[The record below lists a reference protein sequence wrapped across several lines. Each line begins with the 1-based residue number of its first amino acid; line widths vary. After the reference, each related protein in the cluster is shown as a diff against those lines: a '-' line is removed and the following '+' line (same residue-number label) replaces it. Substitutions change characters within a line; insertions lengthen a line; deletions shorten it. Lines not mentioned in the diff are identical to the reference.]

1 MADDR
6 YGDIRFPAGLS
17 NLQISGGQIL
27 AGVLLVL
34 VVSTL
39 ATSIYTLSPEE
50 KGIIRRFGRYDAPPR
65 DPGLRFKL
73 PFGIDKLDKVPVQR
87 QLKQEFGFKTITA
100 ATRSSFRSVPE
111 EAMMLT
117 GDLNMASVE
126 WIVQYKVTDPYKY
139 LFKVRSVEETLRDLN
154 EAIMRE
160 IVGDRTI
167 NEVLTVGRIEIA
179 DSVKQRLQS
188 LTNQYAMGITIDQVV
203 LQDVNPPDPVKP
215 SFNAVNEAQ
224 QEREKLI
231 NEARSEYNR
240 VIPRAEGEAEKTINE
255 ARAYGYERINRSKG
269 EAARFTA
276 LFEAYRQAPEVT
288 RRRIYLETLSET
300 LPKVGRKVIIDAEL
314 EGLVP
319 LLPLGGTG
327 GLSGGIR

>member
-1 MADDR
+1 M
-6 YGDIRFPAGLS
+6 
-17 NLQISGGQIL
+17 
-27 AGVLLVL
+27 
-34 VVSTL
+34 
-39 ATSIYTLSPEE
+39 
-50 KGIIRRFGRYDAPPR
+50 
-65 DPGLRFKL
+65 
-73 PFGIDKLDKVPVQR
+73 
-87 QLKQEFGFKTITA
+87 
-100 ATRSSFRSVPE
+100 
-111 EAMMLT
+111 
-117 GDLNMASVE
+117 
-126 WIVQYKVTDPYKY
+126 
-139 LFKVRSVEETLRDLN
+139 EETLRDLN

>member
-1 MADDR
+1 
-6 YGDIRFPAGLS
+6 
-17 NLQISGGQIL
+17 
-27 AGVLLVL
+27 
-34 VVSTL
+34 
-39 ATSIYTLSPEE
+39 
-50 KGIIRRFGRYDAPPR
+50 
-65 DPGLRFKL
+65 
-73 PFGIDKLDKVPVQR
+73 
-87 QLKQEFGFKTITA
+87 
-100 ATRSSFRSVPE
+100 
-111 EAMMLT
+111 MMLT

-154 EAIMRE
+154 EAVMRE

-179 DSVKQRLQS
+179 DSVKQRLQL

-240 VIPRAEGEAEKTINE
+240 VIPRAKGEAEKTINE
-255 ARAYGYERINRSKG
+255 AHAYSYERINRSKG

-327 GLSGGIR
+327 GLSGGTR